1 MTKKKKK
8 SPIDT
13 LIIDLIME
21 HYNDQTLDGKHE
33 SLTGDDFMEIV
44 VVAEQ
49 IYYEG
54 ILTDVNV
61 GIT

>member
-1 MTKKKKK
+1 
-8 SPIDT
+8 
-13 LIIDLIME
+13 ME